1 LEEALSSRHQT
12 EETLKNGTST
22 NNHSPLEIDLTTNLG
37 TLRTQERLETCK
49 SGAPTQD
56 GGKSSSTLD
65 ITSLTSRT
73 RRFSMSSKE
82 RMLKDK
88 KLLSGRDTTD
98 LTRDGRLFILT
109 QERVDQPRD
118 LTEALDGTSTD
129 YSILDLDSQ

>member
-1 LEEALSSRHQT
+1 
-12 EETLKNGTST
+12 
-22 NNHSPLEIDLTTNLG
+22 
-37 TLRTQERLETCK
+37 
-49 SGAPTQD
+49 
-56 GGKSSSTLD
+56 
-65 ITSLTSRT
+65 
-73 RRFSMSSKE
+73 MSSKE

-118 LTEALDGTSTD
+118 LTEALDGTSID

>member
-1 LEEALSSRHQT
+1 
-12 EETLKNGTST
+12 
-22 NNHSPLEIDLTTNLG
+22 
-37 TLRTQERLETCK
+37 
-49 SGAPTQD
+49 
-56 GGKSSSTLD
+56 
-65 ITSLTSRT
+65 
-73 RRFSMSSKE
+73 MSSKE